1 MKYGAIHDLSVWL
14 RNGSNPADINQF
26 CSHIWKSLQFQ
37 IVFLLAKLIQW
48 RKMKKSSIRVQ
59 PIVQV
64 CTNLFKQE

>member
-1 MKYGAIHDLSVWL
+1 MKYDAIHDLTVWV

-26 CSHIWKSLQFQ
+26 RSYTGKIFQFQ

-64 CTNLFKQE
+64 CINLF